1 MADQLAQLAGGG
13 CAKLGTAYRNMES
26 AALCRR
32 LGHTFHRPELLR
44 QALTHRSHS
53 LPHNER
59 LEFLGDAV
67 LNCAV
72 AGLIFHHFP
81 DLSEGSLSR
90 IRANLVNQ
98 KVLAEL
104 AQTLELGKL
113 IRFGEGELKS
123 GGDKRPSILADALE
137 AVIGAIYLDAGF
149 EQAEKTVEIL
159 FAPSLGELN
168 THTLGK
174 DPKTL
179 LQEYLQ
185 SRKLALPRYAVVAT
199 RGEAHQQQFQVECV
213 ISRPEIRTL
222 GEGTSRRSAE
232 QHAARQA
239 YEQLQSH

>member
-1 MADQLAQLAGGG
+1 
-13 CAKLGTAYRNMES
+13 MES
-26 AALCRR
+26 AALCRK
-32 LGHTFHRPELLR
+32 LGYTFHRAELLR

-53 LPHNER
+53 IPHNER

-72 AGLIFHHFP
+72 AGLIFKHFP
-81 DLSEGSLSR
+81 DFSEGSLSR

-98 KVLAEL
+98 KALAEL

-168 THTLGK
+168 THALGK

-222 GEGTSRRSAE
+222 GEGASRRSAE